1 MPATKGMP
9 SAAVLAARQ
18 RRVARNAERDVEIK
32 WFINEVSQK
41 VRMSVFQRVR
51 TATSFIKDQ
60 VVRNISRPV
69 TKITSSKTNRIVVT
83 NRSKKGEYPKADT
96 TLLRKTI
103 FEEVRKINED
113 ITDGYIGTPLKYGMI
128 LETSKS
134 LDRSFLARTVK
145 KNMQNIRR
153 IIDGPIK

>member
-9 SAAVLAARQ
+9 SAAVLAARE
-18 RRVARNAERDVEIK
+18 RRAARNAERNVEIK
-32 WFINEVSQK
+32 WFIDEVSQK
-41 VRMSVFQRVR
+41 IQLSVFQRVR
-51 TATSFIKDQ
+51 MATSFVKDQ

-69 TKITSSKTNRIVVT
+69 TKMTSPRTGRIVVT

-103 FEEVRKINED
+103 FEEVRKVSESIS
-113 ITDGYIGTPLKYGMI
+113 DGYIGTPLKYGLI
-128 LETSKS
+128 LETSKR

-145 KNMQNIRR
+145 ENMANIRR